1 MFRHNEVN
9 LEVEGQVESNYQCVK
24 EAFQLSFHLGEEIS
38 AQLVVV
44 HRGKIVVDLW
54 GSVSDPDY
62 DGDTLQTVWSST
74 KNLAALGVA
83 MMVDRGL
90 LQYGDKITKHWPEY
104 DRGQKGKGEVWRVMK
119 FQDFIVI
126 IPDDDC

>member
-1 MFRHNEVN
+1 M
-9 LEVEGQVESNYQCVK
+9 ESNYQCVK
-24 EAFQLSFHLGEEIS
+24 EAFQLNFHLGEEIS

-104 DRGQKGKGEVWRVMK
+104 DRGQKGKGEVWRVMT

>member
-1 MFRHNEVN
+1 M
-9 LEVEGQVESNYQCVK
+9 ESNYQCVK
-24 EAFQLSFHLGEEIS
+24 EAFQLIFHLGEEIS

-83 MMVDRGL
+83 MMVDGGL

-104 DRGQKGKGEVWRVMK
+104 DRGQKRKGEVWRVMM
-119 FQDFIVI
+119 F
-126 IPDDDC
+126 